1 MKRDWNH
8 LDLSTA
14 FHPIPEA
21 CSQALM
27 EAARSAV
34 QKKRPKRVPY
44 RIVFAAALVLLCT
57 AAMAYA
63 ITQQGWAEF
72 LGQQFGISI
81 SPSAQEALHATQP
94 VSYQVGPMTFT
105 FQQLLADGHMGLSAA
120 QVHLTD
126 GSKALYADSAD
137 DAVPEEVLASY
148 DLSWGGSWFEAAQE
162 LQLPLYS
169 VRALLE
175 LPAAYS
181 AESMEGAL
189 WQEDGSITYFSM
201 PLLASVPSQSEIPAT
216 LYMQVTQYDPFSQS
230 VLATWQAQEDI
241 SLPMTPMLAEKTY
254 LPTQETYFEGLKLE
268 NVQGASYATGIYFT
282 AQFTAQE
289 HMTDMDAQ
297 EVLNHISILDE
308 AGCPLPQGMN
318 LSVCINTQALP
329 KVTMERSTSLE
340 AFPDQLTVS
349 MDEVEAA
356 VR

>member
-44 RIVFAAALVLLCT
+44 RIVFTAALVLLCT

-216 LYMQVTQYDPFSQS
+216 LYMRVTQYDPFSQS
-230 VLATWQAQEDI
+230 VLAT
-241 SLPMTPMLAEKTY
+241 
-254 LPTQETYFEGLKLE
+254 
-268 NVQGASYATGIYFT
+268 
-282 AQFTAQE
+282 
-289 HMTDMDAQ
+289 
-297 EVLNHISILDE
+297 
-308 AGCPLPQGMN
+308 
-318 LSVCINTQALP
+318 
-329 KVTMERSTSLE
+329 
-340 AFPDQLTVS
+340 
-349 MDEVEAA
+349 
-356 VR
+356 

>member
-34 QKKRPKRVPY
+34 QKSGQSGY
-44 RIVFAAALVLLCT
+44 LTELYLLPRWCCC
-57 AAMAYA
+57 APQPWPMPSRSKA
-63 ITQQGWAEF
+63 GPSF
-72 LGQQFGISI
+72 LASSFGISI

-216 LYMQVTQYDPFSQS
+216 LYMQVTQYDPFSES

-254 LPTQETYFEGLKLE
+254 LPTQETYFAGLKLE
-268 NVQGASYATGIYFT
+268 NVQGTSYATGIYFT

-297 EVLNHISILDE
+297 EVLNHISILDA

-329 KVTMERSTSLE
+329 RGNHGNIHVARG
-340 AFPDQLTVS
+340 VS
-349 MDEVEAA
+349 GPAD
-356 VR
+356 RIHG

>member
-81 SPSAQEALHATQP
+81 SPSAQEALYAAQP

-126 GSKALYADSAD
+126 GSKALYADSTD

-169 VRALLE
+169 VRALME

-216 LYMQVTQYDPFSQS
+216 LYMQVTQYDSLTES
-230 VLATWQAQEDI
+230 VLAT
-241 SLPMTPMLAEKTY
+241 
-254 LPTQETYFEGLKLE
+254 
-268 NVQGASYATGIYFT
+268 
-282 AQFTAQE
+282 
-289 HMTDMDAQ
+289 
-297 EVLNHISILDE
+297 
-308 AGCPLPQGMN
+308 
-318 LSVCINTQALP
+318 
-329 KVTMERSTSLE
+329 
-340 AFPDQLTVS
+340 
-349 MDEVEAA
+349 
-356 VR
+356 

>member
-8 LDLSTA
+8 LDLSTV
-14 FHPIPEA
+14 FHPMPQA

-34 QKKRPKRVPY
+34 QEKRQKRLSY
-44 RIVFAAALVLLCT
+44 RIGLAAALVLLCT

-72 LGQQFGISI
+72 LSQEFGISI

-120 QVHLTD
+120 QVQLTD
-126 GSKALYADSAD
+126 GSKALYADSVD
-137 DAVPEEVLASY
+137 NDVPEAVLASY

-216 LYMQVTQYDPFSQS
+216 LYMRVTQYDPFSQS
-230 VLATWQAQEDI
+230 AVATWQVQEDI

-254 LPTQETYFEGLKLE
+254 LPTQETYFAGLKLE
-268 NVQGASYATGIYFT
+268 NVHGASYATGIYFS

-289 HMTDMDAQ
+289 HMTDIDAQ

-308 AGCPLPQGMN
+308 AGGPLPQGMN
-318 LSVCINTQALP
+318 LSVYINTQALP
-329 KVTMERSTSLE
+329 KVTMEISTPLE

-349 MDEVEAA
+349 MDKVEVA

>member
-1 MKRDWNH
+1 
-8 LDLSTA
+8 
-14 FHPIPEA
+14 
-21 CSQALM
+21 
-27 EAARSAV
+27 
-34 QKKRPKRVPY
+34 
-44 RIVFAAALVLLCT
+44 
-57 AAMAYA
+57 
-63 ITQQGWAEF
+63 
-72 LGQQFGISI
+72 
-81 SPSAQEALHATQP
+81 
-94 VSYQVGPMTFT
+94 MTFT

-254 LPTQETYFEGLKLE
+254 LPTQETYFAGLKLE
-268 NVQGASYATGIYFT
+268 NVPGHLVCHRHLFHSAVHSAGAHDGYGRAGGSESYQHTGR
-282 AQFTAQE
+282 
-289 HMTDMDAQ
+289 
-297 EVLNHISILDE
+297 SR
-308 AGCPLPQGMN
+308 
-318 LSVCINTQALP
+318 LSLTP
-329 KVTMERSTSLE
+329 GHESLRMH
-340 AFPDQLTVS
+340 QHS
-349 MDEVEAA
+349 SAA
-356 VR
+356 

>member
-216 LYMQVTQYDPFSQS
+216 LYMRVTQYDPFSQS

-268 NVQGASYATGIYFT
+268 NVQGARSG
-282 AQFTAQE
+282 
-289 HMTDMDAQ
+289 
-297 EVLNHISILDE
+297 
-308 AGCPLPQGMN
+308 
-318 LSVCINTQALP
+318 SV
-329 KVTMERSTSLE
+329 
-340 AFPDQLTVS
+340 VS
-349 MDEVEAA
+349 K
-356 VR
+356 R